1 MRQHPY
7 LYLFFIFLWAAPQ
20 FVAAQLVSSDFGQNR
35 LQREQYQWKRY
46 ETLNFIFYY
55 HSQQEGLM
63 KTLLPMAEQDYR
75 QLKSLFEYQIRQP
88 IEVIVYDDYSDLM
101 QSNVGLSA
109 PALLNSGQQVYL
121 DKKLLVHFD
130 GNHQNLHK
138 NLREGIARAVLNRML
153 FGSNLQE
160 IVQNSVLL
168 ELPDWFTEGLIAHA
182 VEEWSTE
189 KDDQLRE
196 ALLSGRYANFLE
208 LAEEHPQLAGQSLFH
223 YIARNYGK
231 ATVSNLLYLSRIN
244 HSIEAGFRYAFG
256 SSFYTVAGSSWY
268 KYFMQRY
275 ESDNLGKLF
284 PNAGELKVKV
294 GKKAISQLVLAPNA
308 KQLAYVK
315 QKLGKQQVVLQQTE
329 SQKAK
334 VVWRQGAKDHSNRS
348 DQHYPLLAW
357 RNDQDLAIVFER
369 AEKVYLQFLNTAT
382 GKLSKAQEIKDI
394 ERVGHISHYQGS
406 QFLLSAQA
414 EGQSDL
420 FLYSNGQA
428 KNLSQ
433 DAWDDLSPTVMRFQG
448 KKGVLFSSNRPEAKM
463 KLHLGKQLPLLQFD
477 LFFLPLEEKGAPI
490 RLTNSFLINETHP
503 QALGDGQFSF
513 LSDQSGIYNRYIG
526 QIDSVLLGQ
535 QVVGYPKSGE
545 APIVLPLD
553 SSFSAA
559 DSSQM
564 DSFGQQP
571 LYGWQTKL
579 MANTNYSRNILA
591 QSITPNG
598 KKVADL
604 LFRGGKYKLFLR
616 NLRNDREMQMAPS
629 RYRLILE
636 RQNGL
641 LQQQKTRSIEPKKKE
656 KPKEKKVPE
665 TDKSLEEELKAVEQE
680 IKSDSLPPNQS
691 DTAKVD
697 IDNYLFQT
705 EFEEVEPP
713 KLNKKDSTPP
723 KAIELVEGQNGQIVE
738 KETPEEKTIKAP
750 KHKLLVFAPQKGE
763 KQEDNFLFEGVEFN
777 LDNSVLYNGLD
788 LYLGGP
794 FRLPP
799 LGLSGQIN
807 FTDALENY
815 RLELGMRIP
824 ITFDGIEYFLNFEN
838 RKYRLD
844 QKYSLYRRGFS
855 EDYVLEDSTG
865 TIQEQVEGRTLKHLA
880 MAEFSYPLGRFRS
893 LRSTL
898 SFQADRVAIRPED
911 LGSLSVPIYDENRL
925 GIRLEYVYDN
935 SVILGLNAR
944 KGSRMRIYGDYFQGI
959 PFSTGDRLGQVANTP
974 TFALGLDARHY
985 ISLDNKSILAFRFVG
1000 ASSFGQQKILY
1011 NLGGMENWL
1020 FSSQTE
1026 TIPLPDGQ
1034 DYAYQTVA
1042 ANMRG
1047 FDANIRNGNSFALI
1061 NAELRIP
1068 LAEYLGNSNSNS
1080 SILRN
1085 LQLTGFYDV
1094 GTAWQGSSPF
1104 SKDNLLNSTT
1114 IDPASGVNVVSPIRL
1129 RVNYYRHPIVQGFGF
1144 GLRSVV
1150 LGYFV
1155 KLDCGWGV
1163 ETGDVQQ
1170 AKIYLSLGKD
1180 F

>member
-7 LYLFFIFLWAAPQ
+7 IYLFFLFLFLLPQ
-20 FVAAQLVSSDFGQNR
+20 LAGAQLVSAEFGQNR
-35 LQREQYQWKRY
+35 LQLEQYDWKHY
-46 ETLNFIFYY
+46 ESSNFIFYY
-55 HSQQEGLM
+55 HQEQEGLM
-63 KTLLPMAEQDYR
+63 KTLLPMAEQDYQ

-109 PALLNSGQQVYL
+109 PAFLHSGQQVYL
-121 DKKLLVHFD
+121 DKKLLVYFD
-130 GNHQNLHK
+130 GNHQQLHK
-138 NLREGIARAVLNRML
+138 TLREGIARAVLNRML

-168 ELPDWFTEGLIAHA
+168 ELPKWFTEGLIAYA
-182 VEEWSTE
+182 VEEWNTE
-189 KDDQLRE
+189 KDNDLRE
-196 ALLSGRYANFLE
+196 VLLSGRYANFLE
-208 LAEEHPQLAGQSLFH
+208 LADEHPELAGQSLFH
-223 YIARNYGK
+223 YIARNHSK
-231 ATVSNLLYLSRIN
+231 TAVSNLLYLSRIN

-256 SSFYTVAGSSWY
+256 SSFYAVAGSSWY

-284 PNAGELKVKV
+284 PNAGELKIKV
-294 GKKAISQLVLAPNA
+294 GKKTVSQLVLAPNA
-308 KQLAYVK
+308 KQVAYVK
-315 QKLGKQQVVLQQTE
+315 QRFGKQQIVLQETE
-329 SQKAK
+329 SQKNN
-334 VVWRQGAKDHSNRS
+334 VIWSQGAKDYSNRS
-348 DQHYPLLAW
+348 DTHYPLLTW
-357 RNDQDLAIVFER
+357 RNDLELAIVYER
-369 AEKVYLQFLNTAT
+369 SEKVYLQFLNVKT
-382 GKLSKAQEIKDI
+382 GKKSSPQQLKGI

-414 EGQSDL
+414 KGQSDL
-420 FLYSNGQA
+420 FLYSNGQMT
-428 KNLSQ
+428 NLSQ
-433 DAWDDLSPTVMRFQG
+433 DSWDDLSPTVMSFQG
-448 KKGVLFSSNRPEAKM
+448 IKGVLFSSNRPQAKM
-463 KLHLGKQLPLLQFD
+463 KLPLGQQLPLLQFD
-477 LFFLPLEEKGAPI
+477 LFFLPLAKKGKPI
-490 RLTNSFLINETHP
+490 RLTNSFLVNEKHP
-503 QALGDGQFSF
+503 QALSDGQFSF

-535 QVVGYPKSGE
+535 QLVGYPKSGA
-545 APIVLPLD
+545 APIYLPLD

-579 MANTNYSRNILA
+579 TANTNYSRNILA
-591 QSITPNG
+591 HSITPNG

-604 LFRGGKYKLFLR
+604 LFRGGAYKLFLR
-616 NLRNDREMQMAPS
+616 NLRNDRVMQMAPS

-636 RQNGL
+636 RQHGL
-641 LQQQKTRSIEPKKKE
+641 LQQPKTRSIETKKVE
-656 KPKEKKVPE
+656 QPKEKQQPQ

-680 IKSDSLPPNQS
+680 IKADSLPPSNS

-705 EFEEVEPP
+705 EFEEVETP

-738 KETPEEKTIKAP
+738 KETPKEESIKKP
-750 KHKLLVFAPQKGE
+750 QYKLAQFKATQG
-763 KQEDNFLFEGVEFN
+763 QTYRNNFYVDGLAFTP
-777 LDNSVLYNGLD
+777 DNSILYNGLD

-799 LGLSGQIN
+799 LGARFQIN

-815 RLELGMRIP
+815 RLEIGARLPLDFNGM
-824 ITFDGIEYFLNFEN
+824 EYFLNFEN
-838 RKYRLD
+838 RKYLID

-855 EDYVLEDSTG
+855 EDYIIEDSTG
-865 TIQEQVEGRTLKHLA
+865 TIQKQVKGRTLKHLA
-880 MAEFSYPLGRFRS
+880 MAQFSYPLGRFRS
-893 LRSTL
+893 IRSTL
-898 SFQADRVAIRPED
+898 SFQADRVSVRPED
-911 LGSLSVPIYDENRL
+911 LNSLQIPIYDENRL
-925 GIRLEYVYDN
+925 GIRLEYLYDN
-935 SVILGLNAR
+935 SVIIGLNAR
-944 KGSRMRIYGDYFQGI
+944 KGSRMRIYGDYFQGV
-959 PFSTGDRLGQVANTP
+959 PFSTGERLGQAAKTP

-985 ISLDNKSILAFRFVG
+985 ISLDDKSILAFRFVG

-1020 FSSQTE
+1020 FSNQTE
-1026 TIPLPDGQ
+1026 TIPLPNGQ

-1047 FDANIRNGNSFALI
+1047 FNANIRNGSSFALI

-1068 LAEYLGNSNSNS
+1068 IAEYMNGAPNS

-1085 LQLTGFYDV
+1085 LQLVGFYDV

-1104 SKDNLLNSTT
+1104 SKDNPLNSTT

-1129 RVNYYRHPIVQGFGF
+1129 RVNYYRRPIVQGFGV
-1144 GLRSVV
+1144 GLRSV
-1150 LGYFV
+1150 LFGYFV
-1155 KLDCGWGV
+1155 KVDYGWGI
-1163 ETGDVQQ
+1163 ETSEIQQ
-1170 AKIYLSLGKD
+1170 PKIYLSLGKD